1 MSTSS
6 PTGKSTETRS
16 AVWRR
21 FVGRGRRPCCS
32 QRGDARLWCCL
43 GHVPTDPAD
52 RLIHETGAQ
61 VQRDLWF
68 PHEPLPLGHGQEG
81 TRPRAGDDIVVLWVL
96 PGPDVAVAGHAGSA
110 GRDVVS
116 KARDPESKGAA
127 LIGRGIAARRT
138 DAADWSSTI
147 APAGSFDAA
156 VAAVT
161 DRLEQ
166 DGFTLRPV
174 KHTETF
180 FKFGVATPDDEA
192 VEVRMGLDWPRY
204 NPVEILM
211 ACLATSL
218 PLSMRGMLQPTL
230 RQIYRY
236 DDRRSFLYGFD
247 SDDVTDVRRVSSAV
261 GDSLNDAAVT
271 AFVVPDQGRR
281 GALPI
286 TPSRRQRR
294 APLLALPE

>member
-1 MSTSS
+1 
-6 PTGKSTETRS
+6 
-16 AVWRR
+16 
-21 FVGRGRRPCCS
+21 
-32 QRGDARLWCCL
+32 
-43 GHVPTDPAD
+43 
-52 RLIHETGAQ
+52 
-61 VQRDLWF
+61 
-68 PHEPLPLGHGQEG
+68 
-81 TRPRAGDDIVVLWVL
+81 
-96 PGPDVAVAGHAGSA
+96 
-110 GRDVVS
+110 VVS

-127 LIGRGIAARRT
+127 LIERGIAARRT

-147 APAGSFDAA
+147 EPAGSFDAA

-161 DRLEQ
+161 DRLQQ

-174 KHTETF
+174 EHTETF
-180 FKFGVATPDDEA
+180 FKFGVATADDEA
-192 VEVRMGLDWPRY
+192 VEVRMGLDWRRC

-211 ACLATSL
+211 AWLATSL

-271 AFVVPDQGRR
+271 AFVVPNHGRR

-294 APLLALPE
+294 APLLALLE

>member
-1 MSTSS
+1 M
-6 PTGKSTETRS
+6 
-16 AVWRR
+16 
-21 FVGRGRRPCCS
+21 VGIVTAPMPS
-32 QRGDARLWCCL
+32 VDAR
-43 GHVPTDPAD
+43 PASPPVRHD
-52 RLIHETGAQ
+52 RSLAGVDIPPWLE
-61 VQRDLWF
+61 L
-68 PHEPLPLGHGQEG
+68 
-81 TRPRAGDDIVVLWVL
+81 RAVV
-96 PGPDVAVAGHAGSA
+96 VAGLGAAHEFGFFLGGS
-110 GRDVVS
+110 
-116 KARDPESKGAA
+116 AA

-147 APAGSFDAA
+147 EPAGSFDAA

-161 DRLEQ
+161 DRLQQ

-174 KHTETF
+174 EHSETF
-180 FKFGVATPDDEA
+180 FKFGVATADDEA
-192 VEVRMGLDWPRY
+192 VEVRMGLDWRRC

-211 ACLATSL
+211 AWLATAL
-218 PLSMRGMLQPTL
+218 PLSTWGMLQPML

-271 AFVVPDQGRR
+271 AFVVPDQDRR

-294 APLLALPE
+294 APLLALLE